1 MLHVQGI
8 DYVATPE
15 AAAAMNSL
23 DARAAQE
30 AMTRSQAA
38 GHSPTGA
45 GPSYTAG
52 PQSLQHFLLVL
63 DWKPLLGLQTMEG
76 AVQSHAIQIEAGLC
90 WLSWKNAGRMHTHC
104 SF

>member
-15 AAAAMNSL
+15 AAAAMNSP
-23 DARAAQE
+23 DARAAEE

-45 GPSYTAG
+45 GPSYSVG
-52 PQSLQHFLLVL
+52 FSLCNTLLL
-63 DWKPLLGLQTMEG
+63 CCLQTMKG
-76 AVQSHAIQIEAGLC
+76 AVQSHTILIESRLC
-90 WLSWKNAGRMHTHC
+90 WLSWKIAEGMHTHC
-104 SF
+104 SL